1 MISFTTL
8 LAHTRQNLPQ
18 SAKRAL
24 RPMPKRKKVAEEKG
38 YTPQSDYLV
47 EMLKRKFFALIKT
60 EKYPKTPEVT
70 DELDFLQGT
79 IRELE
84 RENA

>member
-8 LAHTRQNLPQ
+8 LVHTRPNPPR
-18 SAKRAL
+18 SARRAP
-24 RPMPKRKKVAEEKG
+24 RPMPRRKKAAEEKG

-84 RENA
+84 AE